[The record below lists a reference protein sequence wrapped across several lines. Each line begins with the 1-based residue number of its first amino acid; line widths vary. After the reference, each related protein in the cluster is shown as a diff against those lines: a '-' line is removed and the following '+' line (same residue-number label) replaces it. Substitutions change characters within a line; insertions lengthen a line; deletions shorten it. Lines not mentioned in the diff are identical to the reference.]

1 MTINILRSQLCR
13 TFSAQV
19 EVTLPG
25 RNSINEPAP
34 FESDFSEQ
42 LNGME
47 FGIPFDTEDAV
58 IEVTAVSP
66 MMFDQDSNTW
76 SMTFHVSVSEVI

>member
-13 TFSAQV
+13 TFSTQV

-25 RNSINEPAP
+25 RNSINEPVP

-47 FGIPFDTEDAV
+47 FDIPFDTDEAGV
-58 IEVTAVSP
+58 EINAVSP
-66 MMFDQDSNTW
+66 MMFDQDKNTW
-76 SMTFHVSVSEVI
+76 SMTFHVFVSEVI